1 MKKPRIRDII
11 NNEKAKSMRL
21 EYIGLILVGI
31 FCIGRLVVAE
41 MASDNFQIKWDSIN
55 FGGSDSSASASYIL
69 RDTLGNAG
77 AGESESATYI
87 LRAGYRAGIFD
98 EVISFE
104 IFSQDNASEKAAD
117 ALAGTTVTT
126 NTDGFA
132 VGDFIAVIENYGED
146 QVSATGQITA
156 IGAGTLTVDEW
167 KNGGVAPIID
177 GNDDFVYKLEGTT
190 ADLSDL
196 DESEVNTAII
206 CFEITADVD
215 SGYSIQV
222 FEDGDLRDGAADIDP
237 VADGEVTAGNEEY
250 GGRSSDT
257 TLNDSTFDT
266 EDTAFT
272 ENFQEVADENEEKFS
287 DRNFITL
294 KASITDDS
302 ESGDYAQVLT
312 FIASGN
318 F

>member
-1 MKKPRIRDII
+1 
-11 NNEKAKSMRL
+11 MRL
-21 EYIGLILVGI
+21 EHISLILVGI
-31 FCIGRLVVAE
+31 FCIGRFAIAE
-41 MASDNFQIKWDSIN
+41 MASDNFQIEWDSIN
-55 FGGSDSSASASYIL
+55 LGGSDSSASASYIL
-69 RDTLGNAG
+69 RDTLGNIG

-104 IFSQDNASEKAAD
+104 IFSQDNASVETAD

-126 NTDGFA
+126 NTGGFA
-132 VGDFIAVIENYGED
+132 VSDFIAVIENYGED
-146 QVSATGQITA
+146 QVSAIGQITA
-156 IGAGTLTVDEW
+156 IGVGTLTVDEW
-167 KNGGVAPIID
+167 KNGGVAPVID

-196 DESEVNTAII
+196 DSDEVSTVIV
-206 CFEITADVD
+206 CFEITADIA

-222 FEDGDLRDGAADIDP
+222 FEDGDLRDGAANIDP

-250 GGRSSDT
+250 GGRSSDI

-266 EDTAFT
+266 EDTAFA
-272 ENFQEVADENEEKFS
+272 ENFQEIADEDEEKFS
-287 DRNFITL
+287 DRNFMTL
-294 KASITDDS
+294 KASMADDS
-302 ESGDYAQVLT
+302 DDGDYTQILT